1 MKRQTPT
8 GPGNWPPIFM
18 GGEDT
23 MLTGIFGTWYKLLIE
38 LGVLGGTV
46 KPLAGS
52 IVCYLATYL
61 FLWENALCSCSSN
74 DNSHKLLSV
83 IAQRYS
89 YIYNPYD
96 LASNNANIKNIVAI
110 CFTLEGKTLHVLL
123 WKKKLNVVLVL
134 SLFSEPNFLAY
145 VPLAYVTNL

>member
-1 MKRQTPT
+1 
-8 GPGNWPPIFM
+8 M
-18 GGEDT
+18 GG
-23 MLTGIFGTWYKLLIE
+23 LYVLL
-38 LGVLGGTV
+38 
-46 KPLAGS
+46 
-52 IVCYLATYL
+52 
-61 FLWENALCSCSSN
+61 N
-74 DNSHKLLSV
+74 
-83 IAQRYS
+83 

-123 WKKKLNVVLVL
+123 WKKKLYVVLVL